1 MRVHESLSHAH
12 ARPGS
17 FQSVVEFSLEYEGT
31 AKDHTDLKK
40 ASNEKKETK
49 INRKKVRGTKT
60 AQETEEHVKEIII
73 NILEEITEDAV
84 PMKKEQDAVIQEQRT
99 GAHKTF
105 FQGIA
110 EILKFSERVEISQI
124 V

>member
-1 MRVHESLSHAH
+1 MI
-12 ARPGS
+12 
-17 FQSVVEFSLEYEGT
+17 
-31 AKDHTDLKK
+31 DLKK

-73 NILEEITEDAV
+73 NILEEITEDAI
-84 PMKKEQDAVIQEQRT
+84 PRKKEQDAVIQEQRT